1 MRIKKGSLGKL
12 DIEIKNL
19 TSKLNKLT
27 KENNIVN

>member
-1 MRIKKGSLGKL
+1 MRIKTGSLGKI
-12 DIEIKNL
+12 DIEWKNL